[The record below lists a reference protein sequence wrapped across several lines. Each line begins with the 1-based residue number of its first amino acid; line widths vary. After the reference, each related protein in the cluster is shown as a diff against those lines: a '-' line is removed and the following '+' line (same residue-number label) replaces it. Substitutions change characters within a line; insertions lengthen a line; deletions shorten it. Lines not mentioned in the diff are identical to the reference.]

1 MIEGTGWTRSFW
13 AWRWS
18 FFGVLQLRFREAVLQ
33 RTART
38 YGRWNDAFPRFTQ
51 FFGIRM
57 WSQEPVTR
65 TGPHHHGGR
74 VRLGRTRPRCV
85 GHRVG
90 VGVDGAVAGPSRHP
104 ELSAAWYGTCH
115 SAAGVHTTYQ

>member
-1 MIEGTGWTRSFW
+1 MIEGTGWDEIVLGV
-13 AWRWS
+13 AMVV
-18 FFGVLQLRFREAVLQ
+18 FGVLQLRFREAVLQ

-65 TGPHHHGGR
+65 TG
-74 VRLGRTRPRCV
+74 
-85 GHRVG
+85 
-90 VGVDGAVAGPSRHP
+90 
-104 ELSAAWYGTCH
+104 W
-115 SAAGVHTTYQ
+115 